1 MAYSTGMSPA
11 RRHRLITLGRLTLLD
26 PSGDE
31 DRELATRKRKL
42 ALLTVL
48 ATSRRPWTRDSLVDL
63 FWGEQNEARARHSL
77 SDTLS
82 HLRRVLGPDA
92 ISQRRTEV
100 ALADDIAL
108 DVDVLDLQE
117 AVRAQQP
124 AQVVTLYGGPFL
136 DGLHVGGSPR
146 LEQWI
151 DSERRRIDG
160 LFAAAARTECESLL
174 RTARP
179 VDCAALAAR
188 WLAVAP
194 TSPHAALFRLRALAA
209 DETPEA
215 DQRALDEY
223 AAITRQLE
231 REYGAHPDRL
241 VVTVAEELRMRVK
254 DRQAAGPRQVPASLP
269 PVHPAAPVRDDSASP
284 SSTVHV
290 FAMASAAPVTAS
302 SRRTWPWLFAITA
315 AAVTTVA
322 VLALVLRQQPA
333 NRLATKPSPV
343 ATSIAITDSPAARA
357 LYDRAVL
364 AYDRDGNREDAV
376 QLLDS
381 AIAIDSTFAMAY
393 RRLGQI
399 YDNGVDGR
407 SRSIQ
412 MLTLAARHATRLP
425 ESERLITLG
434 SYHRTVTGNFARA
447 ASAYRALLDLDPN
460 DARAWA
466 NLGTVYDHL
475 GDRQR
480 AVEAYERSIAID
492 PKRALT
498 WMNLSDGRYALGDAA
513 GAWRTLD
520 SMSLAFPGY
529 PGLFMRS
536 AALAHAEGK
545 RELTETQLR
554 ALIASANDNVYLRA
568 AGEMLLA
575 KAYWSWG
582 RLDEGDAARER
593 AVQLD
598 RQRGAR
604 DAALAGEFDLAM
616 AAVWLRADTAAARTR
631 IATALRTTP
640 MTSLSIEDRPYLDA
654 SIALASAG
662 QSAAAAAM
670 FAEYVQLA
678 DSLTRR
684 RDASREHHARGMM
697 AMALRQW
704 PEAIAQFRQVPDALC
719 SICGLPELAK
729 AYMSAGHRDS
739 ATAIVQRYRATP
751 SQRRLDMTDAFH
763 GEWLRIYR

>member
-1 MAYSTGMSPA
+1 MPPA
-11 RRHRLITLGRLTLLD
+11 SRHRLITLGRLTLFD
-26 PSGDE
+26 QAGNE

-48 ATSRRPWTRDSLVDL
+48 ATSRRPWTRDALVDL
-63 FWGEQNEARARHSL
+63 FWGEQDEARARHSL

-100 ALADDIAL
+100 ALADDITL

-117 AVRAQQP
+117 AARVQQP
-124 AQVVTLYGGPFL
+124 AQVVALYGGPFL
-136 DGLHVGGSPR
+136 DGVHVGGSPR
-146 LEQWI
+146 FEQWI
-151 DSERRRIDG
+151 DGERRRIDG
-160 LFAAAARTECESLL
+160 LFATAARVECETLL
-174 RTARP
+174 RSGRP
-179 VDCAALAAR
+179 ADSAALAAR

-223 AAITRQLE
+223 AAIARQLE
-231 REYGAHPDRL
+231 RDYDTQPDRM
-241 VVTVAEELRMRVK
+241 VVTLAEELSARVRG
-254 DRQAAGPRQVPASLP
+254 RQAAPPSSVASQVMHTSPEVVSEVP
-269 PVHPAAPVRDDSASP
+269 PIASP
-284 SSTVHV
+284 
-290 FAMASAAPVTAS
+290 
-302 SRRTWPWLFAITA
+302 RRTRRWLFAVTA
-315 AAVTTVA
+315 AAITTA
-322 VLALVLRQQPA
+322 AALALFVWKQ
-333 NRLATKPSPV
+333 PSPNRTTASPPAAV
-343 ATSIAITDSPAARA
+343 TSAVFTDSPAARA

-376 QLLDS
+376 RLLDS

-425 ESERLITLG
+425 EAERLITLG
-434 SYHRTVTGNFARA
+434 SYHLTVTGNFARA
-447 ASAYRALLDLDPN
+447 ASAYRALLDLEPN

-480 AVEAYERSIAID
+480 AVDAYERSIALN

-498 WMNLSDGRYALGDAA
+498 WMNLSDGRYALGDVA

-545 RELTETQLR
+545 RELAESQLR
-554 ALIASANDNVYLRA
+554 ALITSANDNVYLRA

-593 AVQLD
+593 AVRLD
-598 RQRGAR
+598 VQRGAR
-604 DAALAGEFDLAM
+604 DAALTGALDLAM
-616 AAVWLRADTAAARTR
+616 ATVWLRGDTASARAR
-631 IATALRTTP
+631 ITAALRATP
-640 MTSLSIEDRPYLDA
+640 LTSLSVEDRPYLDA
-654 SIALASAG
+654 SIALASSG
-662 QSAAAAAM
+662 QSTAARAM
-670 FAEYVQLA
+670 LTQYLQVA
-678 DSLTRR
+678 DSLMRR
-684 RDASREHHARGMM
+684 RDVSREHHARGMI
-697 AMALRQW
+697 AMASQQW
-704 PEAIAQFRQVPDALC
+704 PEAMAQFRQVPDALC
-719 SICGLPELAK
+719 NICGLPELAL
-729 AYMSAGHRDS
+729 AYTRAGQRDS

-751 SQRRLDMTDAFH
+751 SQRRLDMTEAFH
-763 GEWLRIYR
+763 GEWLRRHP